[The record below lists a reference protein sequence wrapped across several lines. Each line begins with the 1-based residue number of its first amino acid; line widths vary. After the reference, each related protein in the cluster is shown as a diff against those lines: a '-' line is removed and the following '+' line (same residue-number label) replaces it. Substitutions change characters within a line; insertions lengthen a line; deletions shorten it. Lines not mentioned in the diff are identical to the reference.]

1 MAGKLPFAPQRR
13 HLNQAS
19 APPARRGDHGIVLIT
34 PSTPLIAPTIADI
47 RAAAERI
54 APHAVVTPLL
64 SSPALDA
71 AAGGRVLLKAEVLQ
85 HTGSFKLQG
94 ALNRLLQ
101 LTPDERINGVVAY
114 SSGNHAQAIADNA
127 TLLGLPWVVVMPKDA
142 PPLKIERTRAVG
154 ADVVLSDRYTEDRV
168 AIGGAIAKERGA
180 MIVPPFQSP
189 HIVAGQGTLALEA
202 LTQAAAMGA
211 EVDAL
216 LVCCVGGGLTAGCAL
231 AAEAVSPRTRV
242 HPCKPSVFDDTAR
255 SLELGHCGANA
266 PGVRSICDSIV
277 TETPGEFTFS
287 SNLPRVGSPPSIRAP
302 ARSGASRAP
311 ADAPTVRCARPRRP
325 ATTRGRSVGASVQRG
340 RPIGPRGDP
349 APTENAVQTNTEA
362 RRRAEIRPPRAR
374 RPSRGQRSRRTF
386 AGYSTDP
393 D

>member
-1 MAGKLPFAPQRR
+1 M
-13 HLNQAS
+13 
-19 APPARRGDHGIVLIT
+19 
-34 PSTPLIAPTIADI
+34 
-47 RAAAERI
+47 
-54 APHAVVTPLL
+54 
-64 SSPALDA
+64 
-71 AAGGRVLLKAEVLQ
+71 LLKAEVLQ

-101 LTPDERINGVVAY
+101 LTPDERITGVIAY

-142 PPLKIERTRAVG
+142 PPLKIECTRAVG

-255 SLELGHCGANA
+255 SLELGHRGANA
-266 PGVRSICDSIV
+266 PGVSSICNSIV

-287 SNLPRVGSPPSIRAP
+287 SNLPRVGHGLRVTDDEVLDALTFAVRKLKLVVEPGGAAALAALLSLACPPA
-302 ARSGASRAP
+302 GA
-311 ADAPTVRCARPRRP
+311 RCA
-325 ATTRGRSVGASVQRG
+325 SS
-340 RPIGPRGDP
+340 
-349 APTENAVQTNTEA
+349 
-362 RRRAEIRPPRAR
+362 
-374 RPSRGQRSRRTF
+374 PSLPKCR
-386 AGYSTDP
+386 
-393 D
+393 